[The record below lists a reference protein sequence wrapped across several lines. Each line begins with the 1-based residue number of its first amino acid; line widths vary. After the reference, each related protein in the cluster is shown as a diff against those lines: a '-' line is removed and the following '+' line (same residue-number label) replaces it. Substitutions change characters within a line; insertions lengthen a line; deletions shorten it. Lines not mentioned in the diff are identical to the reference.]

1 MMDPTT
7 VPTRM
12 REMLQLSERLALT
25 PRPLAL
31 HLALQNLMFASSLC
45 ALPSLKDGSLV
56 WKDSLSRQAKSLQ
69 KNLEKVDPEEFAN
82 AVRLEI
88 ERRCGDF
95 AAGIN
100 RFAAAERPATL
111 PPLPVVWEEGTT
123 RLLRCQADGRP
134 VILIPSLVNRSYIL
148 DLSPDR
154 SLLRYLAAEGLDTW
168 LVDWDA
174 PGTQEGSYRIEEY
187 VQRLVRIRDDVI
199 RTTGQTPMLAGY
211 CMGGNL
217 ALALAHLAPE
227 RVAGLALLAT
237 PWDFHAMQKGPT
249 LMLAAMMPVLRQTI
263 EVLGELPVDVMQ
275 AMFSSRDP
283 GGTIRKFRSFAKT
296 DLDSDAAKAFIALE
310 DWLNDGVP
318 LTRLV
323 ALECLEGWYLENR
336 PMQGRWEIAGRM
348 VEPAKITVPSLL
360 IVPLHDTIV
369 PPESAR
375 PLAAQLPDAKMIE
388 LDAGHIGMMAGS
400 KAIDQL
406 YAPLAAWLRQ

>member
-7 VPTRM
+7 VPARM
-12 REMLQLSERLALT
+12 REMLQMGERLALT

-31 HLALQNLMFASSLC
+31 HLAVQTLMFASSLC
-45 ALPSLKDGSLV
+45 ALPRLKDGSLV
-56 WKDSLSRQAKSLQ
+56 WKGSLSPQAKSLRQ
-69 KNLEKVDPEEFAN
+69 NLEKVDPVAFAD

-88 ERRCGDF
+88 ESRCGDF

-100 RFAAAERPATL
+100 RFAAAERPAAL
-111 PPLPVVWEEGTT
+111 PPLPPVWDEGTT
-123 RLLRCQADGRP
+123 RLLRCQAVGRP

-148 DLSPDR
+148 DLSPER

-174 PGTQEGSYRIEEY
+174 PGEQEKAYGIDDY
-187 VQRLVRIRDDVI
+187 VQRLVRIRDHVI

-217 ALALAHLAPE
+217 ALALAHVAPE
-227 RVAGLALLAT
+227 RIAGLALLAT
-237 PWDFHAMQKGPT
+237 PWDFHAMAKGPT
-249 LMLAAMMPVLRQTI
+249 QMLAAMMPVLRQTI
-263 EVLGELPVDVMQ
+263 EVLGVLPVDVMQ

-296 DLDSDAAKAFIALE
+296 DLDSDAARAFIALE

-318 LTRLV
+318 LTRQV

-336 PMQGRWEIAGRM
+336 PMQGGWEIAGRM

-360 IVPLHDTIV
+360 IVPVQDTIV
-369 PPESAR
+369 PPNSAR
-375 PLAAQLPDAKMIE
+375 PLAAQLPDARMIE

-406 YAPLAAWLRQ
+406 YAPLAAWFRQ